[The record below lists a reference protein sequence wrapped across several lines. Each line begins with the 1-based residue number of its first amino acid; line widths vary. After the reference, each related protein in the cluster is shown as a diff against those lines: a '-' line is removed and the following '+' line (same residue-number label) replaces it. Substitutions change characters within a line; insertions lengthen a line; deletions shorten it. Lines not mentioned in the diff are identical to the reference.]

1 MTSAIQKL
9 AAHDLV
15 AVEVYNFPELSL
27 NLHVSSDGNIQ
38 LPLLPEPISVA
49 GLLTDQ
55 AAAVIAERIKQSAL
69 VEHPRV
75 TLTIVEVG
83 SAPIR
88 VLGAVK
94 TPTTFQASP
103 ETSLSD
109 AVIQAG
115 GFLPEASGDIVVTRP
130 AAAAGS
136 TPEKLFISKLRLLA
150 GDPESNIPLLGGE
163 EIRIPYAGR
172 IYVLGDVKTP
182 GAYAIEDGKSSTV
195 LQTLAQAG
203 GLNTLARTEA
213 FVIRQDAAS
222 GKRQEVPVPLKRI
235 LKRDSG
241 DVALLPGD
249 ILYIPDSH
257 GRHDATAV
265 LERVFQ
271 FGTMVGTRAII
282 P

>member
-1 MTSAIQKL
+1 MQKL
-9 AAHDLV
+9 AAHDLI

-27 NLHVSSDGNIQ
+27 NLHVSTEGNIQ
-38 LPLLPEPISVA
+38 LPLLSESISVA
-49 GLLTDQ
+49 GLLTEQ
-55 AAAVIAERIKQSAL
+55 AAGVIAERVKQSEL

-75 TLTIVEVG
+75 TVSIVEIG

-94 TPTTFQASP
+94 SPTTLQASP
-103 ETSLSD
+103 QTSLSD

-115 GFLPEASGDIVVTRP
+115 GFLPEAGGDIVVTRP
-130 AAAAGS
+130 AATTGS
-136 TPEKLFISKLRLLA
+136 APEKLFISRLRLLA

-172 IYVLGDVKTP
+172 IYVLGDVRTP
-182 GAYAIEDGKSSTV
+182 GAYSIEDGKSSTV

-203 GLNTLARTEA
+203 GLNTLARSEA
-213 FVIRQDAAS
+213 YVIRQDSAT

-235 LKRDSG
+235 LSRDSG

-249 ILYIPDSH
+249 ILYIPDSR

-271 FGTMVGTRAII
+271 FGTMIGTRAII